1 MTQLTKHQIEKA
13 RMLKA
18 CRAAVRLKHSLR
30 ADEELYQRLPELER
44 RIDAALLAGETLK
57 LTTAELLQDV

>member
-1 MTQLTKHQIEKA
+1 MRQLTQHEIQKA

-18 CRAAVRLKHSLR
+18 CRSAIRLKHSLK

-44 RIDAALLAGETLK
+44 RIDGALLQGRPLK
-57 LTTAELLQDV
+57 IATAELLGE